1 MHDNINKG
9 LRYKR
14 FFIELF
20 IVIAVLCTFGF
31 ILFVVTIANVK
42 LFSGSMEDTI
52 LKDSRIIGLKSAYW
66 LDEPKRGDVI
76 IFKAP
81 DEPNITYV
89 QRIVGL
95 PGEKFRVE
103 NGRIYITPA
112 NGGEE
117 YILEEDYL
125 KEEWIS
131 SEVYEYEIP
140 EDSYF
145 VMGDNRNDSYDSRYW
160 NDKYVHNDEII
171 GKAVICYS
179 PKIYMIE

>member
-1 MHDNINKG
+1 MQDNRNKG
-9 LRYKR
+9 VKYKR
-14 FFIELF
+14 FFIVLC
-20 IVIAVLCTFGF
+20 IVIAVLCIFSF
-31 ILFVVTIANVK
+31 AFFVVTIVNVK

-52 LKDSRIIGLKSAYW
+52 LKDSRIIGLRSSYW

-81 DEPNITYV
+81 DEPDITYV
-89 QRIVGL
+89 QRIIGL
-95 PGEKFRVE
+95 PGEKLRIE
-103 NGRIYITPA
+103 NARIYITPA

-117 YILEEDYL
+117 YILEEVYL

-131 SEVYEYEIP
+131 SEVFEYEIP

-145 VMGDNRNDSYDSRYW
+145 VLGDNRNDSYDSRYW

-171 GKAVICYS
+171 GKAVMCYS